1 MENWKAFAEM
11 TKISRQFVMPR
22 LFDVSGQKD
31 LAQTWLEDIWT
42 GNIPADQI
50 DEVCREKADMMNK
63 GIEKYQELH
72 PDYDGQ
78 KYILPEWNT
87 KR

>member
-1 MENWKAFAEM
+1 
-11 TKISRQFVMPR
+11 
-22 LFDVSGQKD
+22 
-31 LAQTWLEDIWT
+31 
-42 GNIPADQI
+42 
-50 DEVCREKADMMNK
+50 MMNK

-78 KYILPEWNT
+78 KYILSEWNT